1 VPWRAESEIEDL
13 ARLDVGVMPL
23 PDGLHERGKCAFKL
37 IQYMAL
43 GRPGLA
49 SPVGVNCEVVTDG
62 SDGFLPRT
70 DADWEE
76 QLVRLIEN
84 PDLRVQVGG
93 HARQRVEAAY
103 SVAAVAPRYL
113 EVVNRVA
120 SAI

>member
-1 VPWRAESEIEDL
+1 
-13 ARLDVGVMPL
+13 
-23 PDGLHERGKCAFKL
+23 
-37 IQYMAL
+37 L